1 MIVIFAPYIL
11 RVVPD
16 VAVVVATLSRA
27 IVNADTVQ
35 VVGHLRQLGILV
47 GKLLLL
53 LSDLLF

>member
-47 GKLLLL
+47 CKLLLL